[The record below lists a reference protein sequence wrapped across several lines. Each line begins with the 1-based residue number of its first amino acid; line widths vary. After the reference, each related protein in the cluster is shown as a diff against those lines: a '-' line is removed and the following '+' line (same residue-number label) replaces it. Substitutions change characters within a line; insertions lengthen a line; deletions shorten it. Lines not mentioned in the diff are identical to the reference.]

1 MDTERL
7 LGHKIDQYKIEQH
20 VARGGMADV
29 YLAKDEDLERHV
41 AFKVMLD
48 TLATDD
54 QFVRR
59 FRREART
66 VARLDH
72 PNIVQ
77 VYSTGQT
84 PLGQPYI
91 AMQYIPGG
99 SLREKLEELAE
110 RNKLLTT
117 EQVLNIMRQLA
128 VALGIAHQAQVI
140 HRDLKPG
147 NILIRPDGTPVLV
160 DLGIAAV
167 QSGAKLTHTGGFVG
181 TPAYMSPEQF
191 RGLPLDGRSD
201 LYSLGIIFYE
211 LFAGNRPFDAEDIT
225 AIMYKHVHEEPV
237 PLHRLRPDLTPQT
250 LSIVETLLKKE
261 PEQRFQTADALVAAI
276 DRAIAAEGGFG
287 PNPQATQVLTRLDDG
302 SLISRGGTLRVA
314 STARTSLPHIAD
326 QPAGRRIPLWV
337 IISVIILVG
346 GLAAV
351 TFLRPDDTA
360 EPSVVEDTAP
370 ATSAT
375 ELSRSGQAVPTTA
388 PEAAITDLPEPE
400 PELIAVNDADEDA
413 TPEPAPDETEPTLP
427 PPSATITFEPTLMP
441 TEPPT
446 ATGTSLPSATPTMV
460 VCVGALPTR
469 LSVGDQARVVNYQIN
484 VRTGPGT
491 NFGVENTLLP
501 GRVVDII
508 GGPECNDGQL
518 WYEIRSEPFTN
529 SAGERIQVVG
539 WSVEESGSTYFL
551 EPAN

>member
-7 LGHKIDQYKIEQH
+7 LGQKIDQYIVEKH

-29 YLAKDEDLERHV
+29 YIAKDENLQRRV
-41 AFKVMLD
+41 AVKIMLD
-48 TLATDD
+48 TLATDE
-54 QFVRR
+54 QFVQR
-59 FRREART
+59 FRREALI
-66 VARLDH
+66 VASLDH

-77 VYSTGQT
+77 VFSTGRT

-128 VALGIAHQAQVI
+128 IALGIAHQAKVI

-147 NILIRPDGTPVLV
+147 NILIRPDGMPVLV

-167 QSGAKLTHTGGFVG
+167 QSGVKLTHTGGFVG

-191 RGLPLDGRSD
+191 RGQPVDGRSD

-237 PLHRLRPDLTPQT
+237 PLHRVRPDLTPQT

-261 PEQRFQTADALVAAI
+261 PVQRFQTAVDLVSAI
-276 DRAIAAEGGFG
+276 DRAIAAEGGSG

-302 SLISRGGTLRVA
+302 SLISRGGALRA
-314 STARTSLPHIAD
+314 GSPANTS
-326 QPAGRRIPLWV
+326 PANVPVQQSGRQFPIPLWV
-337 IISVIILVG
+337 ILSIVVLVG
-346 GLAAV
+346 GLAA
-351 TFLRPDDTA
+351 FILLRPNNTA
-360 EPSVVEDTAP
+360 DSPVIEIAP
-370 ATSAT
+370 T
-375 ELSRSGQAVPTTA
+375 LS
-388 PEAAITDLPEPE
+388 PEAAITVLFESESDL
-400 PELIAVNDADEDA
+400 LAVNGTDEVTPA
-413 TPEPAPDETEPTLP
+413 PTQEAAAPTLTPQLVVATETPEATLIPTELPATTTGLPT
-427 PPSATITFEPTLMP
+427 AMP
-441 TEPPT
+441 TP
-446 ATGTSLPSATPTMV
+446 L

-469 LSVGDQARVVNYQIN
+469 LSVGDKAQVANYQIN
-484 VRTGPGT
+484 VRGGPGT

-501 GRVVDII
+501 GRLVEII

-518 WYEIRSEPFTN
+518 WYQILSEPFTN
-529 SAGERIQVVG
+529 SAGERVQVTG
-539 WSVEESGSTYFL
+539 WSVEESGDTYFL

>member
-7 LGHKIDQYKIEQH
+7 LGEKIDQYTIEKH

-29 YLAKDEDLERHV
+29 YVAKDDDLQRRV
-41 AFKVMLD
+41 AIKVMLD

-59 FRREART
+59 FRREALT

-72 PNIVQ
+72 PSIVQ
-77 VYSTGQT
+77 VFSTGRT
-84 PLGQPYI
+84 SLGQPYI

-128 VALGIAHQAQVI
+128 IALGIAHQAKVI

-147 NILIRPDGTPVLV
+147 NILIRPDGMPVLV

-167 QSGAKLTHTGGFVG
+167 QSSAKLTHTGGFVG

-191 RGLPLDGRSD
+191 RGQPVDGRSD

-250 LSIVETLLKKE
+250 LAIVETLLKKE
-261 PEQRFQTADALVAAI
+261 PEQRFQTAEHLVSAI
-276 DRAIAAEGGFG
+276 DRAIAAEGGLG

-302 SLISRGGTLRVA
+302 SLISRGGALRAGSSA
-314 STARTSLPHIAD
+314 STSPASVPVQ
-326 QPAGRRIPLWV
+326 QPGRQFPIPLWV
-337 IISVIILVG
+337 IFSIVVLVG
-346 GLAAV
+346 GLGA
-351 TFLRPDDTA
+351 FILLQPNNRA
-360 EPSVVEDTAP
+360 EPSVIDLTPVI
-370 ATSAT
+370 S
-375 ELSRSGQAVPTTA
+375 
-388 PEAAITDLPEPE
+388 PEAAITVLFETE
-400 PELIAVNDADEDA
+400 SEQIAVDA
-413 TPEPAPDETEPTLP
+413 TDEVTLEPTQEAAQP
-427 PPSATITFEPTLMP
+427 TWTPQPTVAAETPEATLSP
-441 TEPPT
+441 TEPSAAVATNLPT
-446 ATGTSLPSATPTMV
+446 AIPTPL
-460 VCVGALPTR
+460 VCVGASPTR
-469 LSVGDQARVVNYQIN
+469 LSVGGNARVANYQIN

-501 GRVVDII
+501 GRLVEII

-518 WYEIRSEPFTN
+518 WYEILSEPFTN
-529 SAGERIQVVG
+529 TAGERVQVTG
-539 WSVEESGSTYFL
+539 WSVEESGDTYFL
-551 EPAN
+551 EPTN

>member
-7 LGHKIDQYKIEQH
+7 LGQKIDQYRIEQH

-29 YLAKDEDLERHV
+29 YLAKDEDLERRV

-59 FRREART
+59 FQREART
-66 VARLDH
+66 VALLDH

-77 VYSTGQT
+77 IFSTGQT

-128 VALGIAHQAQVI
+128 IALGIAHQAKVI

-147 NILIRPDGTPVLV
+147 NILIRPDGMPVLV

-167 QSGAKLTHTGGFVG
+167 QSSVKLTHTGGFVG

-201 LYSLGIIFYE
+201 LYSLGIMFYE

-237 PLHRLRPDLTPQT
+237 PLHRVRPDLTPQS

-261 PEQRFQTADALVAAI
+261 PEQRFQTADDLVAAI

-302 SLISRGGTLRVA
+302 SLISRSGKLRLV
-314 STARTSLPHIAD
+314 STARTSIPVVTG
-326 QPAGRRIPLWV
+326 QPPGRRVTVPLWV
-337 IISVIILVG
+337 ILSVVFLVG
-346 GLAAV
+346 SLGAFTL
-351 TFLRPDDTA
+351 LRPTDPV
-360 EPSVVEDTAP
+360 EPSIVEE
-370 ATSAT
+370 AT
-375 ELSRSGQAVPTTA
+375 AVPTTA
-388 PEAAITDLPEPE
+388 PEAAITGLPGSEAE
-400 PELIAVNDADEDA
+400 IVAVSDVDEEA
-413 TPEPAPDETEPTLP
+413 TSESTPEEVEPTSPPLP
-427 PPSATITFEPTLMP
+427 ATATNALEVTPTPAEL
-441 TEPPT
+441 PT
-446 ATGTSLPSATPTMV
+446 ATATGLPAAIPTAV
-460 VCVGALPTR
+460 VCVGASPTR
-469 LSVGDQARVVNYQIN
+469 LSVGDKARVVNYQIN

-501 GRVVDII
+501 GREVDII

-518 WYEIRSEPFTN
+518 WYQVLSEPFTN
-529 SAGERIQVVG
+529 SAGERIQVTG
-539 WSVEESGSTYFL
+539 WSVEESDSTYYL
-551 EPAN
+551 EPVN

>member
-7 LGHKIDQYKIEQH
+7 LGQKIDQYKIEQH

-29 YLAKDEDLERHV
+29 YLAQDEDLQRRV

-48 TLATDD
+48 TLATDE

-84 PLGQPYI
+84 PQGQPYI

-128 VALGIAHQAQVI
+128 IALGIAHQAQVI

-287 PNPQATQVLTRLDDG
+287 PNPQATQVLTRLDDS
-302 SLISRGGTLRVA
+302 SLISRGGTLHLV
-314 STARTSLPHIAD
+314 STAKSSRPNV
-326 QPAGRRIPLWV
+326 AGPPPGKRISVPLWV
-337 IISVIILVG
+337 IISVVILVG
-346 GLAAV
+346 GLGAF
-351 TFLRPDDTA
+351 TFLRPDDA
-360 EPSVVEDTAP
+360 PEPPVVEEET
-370 ATSAT
+370 
-375 ELSRSGQAVPTTA
+375 AVPTTA
-388 PEAAITDLPEPE
+388 PEAAITVLPEAE
-400 PELIAVNDADEDA
+400 AELIAVNEAEETA
-413 TPEPAPDETEPTLP
+413 TPEPATEETEPTLP
-427 PPSATITFEPTLMP
+427 PPATATFTLEATPIP
-441 TEPPT
+441 TELPTETATNLPT
-446 ATGTSLPSATPTMV
+446 ATPTTV
-460 VCVGALPTR
+460 VCVGASPTR
-469 LSVGDQARVVNYQIN
+469 LSVGDKARVVNYQIN
-484 VRTGPGT
+484 VRSGPGT

-501 GRVVDII
+501 GRLVDII
-508 GGPECNDGQL
+508 GGPECDDGQL

-529 SAGERIQVVG
+529 SAGERIQVQG

>member
-1 MDTERL
+1 MDTEKL
-7 LGHKIDQYKIEQH
+7 LGHKIDQYTIEQH

-29 YLAKDEDLERHV
+29 YLAKDEDLQRHV

-48 TLATDD
+48 TLASEE

-59 FRREART
+59 FRREAQT

-77 VYSTGQT
+77 VYSTGRT
-84 PLGQPYI
+84 SSGQPYI

-99 SLREKLEELAE
+99 SLREKLEELDK

-128 VALGIAHQAQVI
+128 IALSIAHQAKVI

-147 NILIRPDGTPVLV
+147 NILIRPDGMPVLV

-167 QSGAKLTHTGGFVG
+167 QSGVKLTHTGGFVG

-237 PLHRLRPDLTPQT
+237 PLHRVRPDLTPQT

-287 PNPQATQVLTRLDDG
+287 PNPQATQVLTRLDDS
-302 SLISRGGTLRVA
+302 SLISRGGTLRLA
-314 STARTSLPHIAD
+314 STARTSIPRV
-326 QPAGRRIPLWV
+326 AGQSPSRRIPLWV

-346 GLAAV
+346 GLAAI
-351 TFLRPDDTA
+351 TFLRPDNTV
-360 EPSVVEDTAP
+360 EPPVVEEET
-370 ATSAT
+370 
-375 ELSRSGQAVPTTA
+375 AVPTTV

-400 PELIAVNDADEDA
+400 AELIAVTDEEEA
-413 TPEPAPDETEPTLP
+413 TPEEAEPTLP
-427 PPSATITFEPTLMP
+427 PASATPTVALEPTVVP

-446 ATGTSLPSATPTMV
+446 ATATSLASATPTTV
-460 VCVGALPTR
+460 VCVGASPTR
-469 LSVGDQARVVNYQIN
+469 LSVGDKARVVNYQIN

-501 GRVVDII
+501 GRLVDIV

-518 WYEIRSEPFTN
+518 WYQILSEPFTN
-529 SAGERIQVVG
+529 STGERIQVAG
-539 WSVEESGSTYFL
+539 WSVEESGSTYYL